1 MKKVILD
8 ENVPIGFRYFLSE
21 FEVVTV
27 DFLGWNGTRNGALI
41 RRIERIYDVLVTG
54 DKNLRYQQNLMDRR
68 VSIVELPFTRIEALG
83 KKAEEIRLAIRN
95 SSPGSYTQIK
105 P

>member
-8 ENVPIGFRYFLSE
+8 ENVPIGLRHFLTD

-27 DFLGWNGTRNGALI
+27 DYLGWNGTRNGTLI
-41 RRIERIYDVLVTG
+41 QRIEGVYDVLLTG
-54 DKNLRYQQNLMDRR
+54 DKNLRYQQNLTARQ
-68 VSIVELPFTRIEALG
+68 VSIIELPYLRIEALCLRL
-83 KKAEEIRLAIRN
+83 EEIKLAIED
-95 SSPGSYTQIK
+95 SSSGSYTRIL